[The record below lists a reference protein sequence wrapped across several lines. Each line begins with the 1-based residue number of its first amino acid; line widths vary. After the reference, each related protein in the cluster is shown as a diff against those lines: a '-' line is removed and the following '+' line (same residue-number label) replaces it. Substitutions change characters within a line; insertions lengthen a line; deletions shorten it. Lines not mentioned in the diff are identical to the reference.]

1 MSTSPT
7 KPTVPLVATLF
18 AGSLACLACG
28 QGVPEDSAVTTLDV
42 TGRVVFLPA
51 LGVTKVQAVEET
63 VTFRECWPCRDR
75 DDVAH
80 AALVALPGV
89 AARYGHG
96 NAKHR
101 LRLALDGLAALG
113 HRPPDKLDAAE
124 VSALMRHLTIPG
136 GSARWAARFA
146 PVMAAD
152 ADPATSALHPWS
164 HLTTEQRAALREG
177 YGALLADRVARVSPP
192 PRLAPPEG
200 DPQACAMCG
209 VGSVEVSAAEVHCHG
224 GTVRAREHVWRP
236 VRFNAHVLGGPRT
249 PSAQQ
254 GNLCPVCSDETTK
267 AGAVGAE
274 AMEGSYLRALRSE
287 GRTDEVASIRQG
299 AVPRLI
305 GWAGHD
311 LSETS
316 AGRPPVPP
324 NEKPWEH
331 ILVRRRVATPC
342 NSPSST

>member
-1 MSTSPT
+1 MST

-18 AGSLACLACG
+18 TGSLACLACG
-28 QGVPEDSAVTTLDV
+28 QGVPEDSPTT
-42 TGRVVFLPA
+42 T
-51 LGVTKVQAVEET
+51 VEAMAREGHRASRNPNMAPVSIKT
-63 VTFRECWPCRDR
+63 QFRECWPCRDR

-80 AALVALPGV
+80 TALVALPGLS
-89 AARYGHG
+89 ARFGPV
-96 NAKHR
+96 NAKYR

-113 HRPPDKLDAAE
+113 KRPPANLDAAE

-152 ADPATSALHPWS
+152 ADPATSALHSWS
-164 HLTTEQRAALREG
+164 HVTEAQRQALREG
-177 YGALLADRVARVSPP
+177 YAALLADRVARVSPP

-200 DPQACAMCG
+200 HPPACAMCG
-209 VGSVEVSAAEVHCHG
+209 LGHVEVSAAEVQRLG
-224 GTVRAREHVWRP
+224 GTARARERVWRP
-236 VRFNAHVLGGPRT
+236 VRFNSHTLGGPRT
-249 PSAQQ
+249 PNPVP
-254 GNLCPVCSDETTK
+254 GHLCPTCSTAVTE

>member
-1 MSTSPT
+1 MSTKP
-7 KPTVPLVATLF
+7 KPTVPLVTTLF

-28 QGVPEDSAVTTLDV
+28 QGVPEDSPTMTVEAMAREGHRASRNPNMAPVSITT
-42 TGRVVFLPA
+42 
-51 LGVTKVQAVEET
+51 Q
-63 VTFRECWPCRDR
+63 FRECWPCRDR

-80 AALVALPGV
+80 AAIVALPGV

-96 NAKHR
+96 NAKYR

-113 HRPPDKLDAAE
+113 HQPPDNLDAAE

-152 ADPATSALHPWS
+152 ADPATSALYPWS
-164 HLTTEQRAALREG
+164 HLTTEQRAALRAG
-177 YGALLADRVARVSPP
+177 YAALLADRVARTSPP

-200 DPQACAMCG
+200 HPPACAMCG
-209 VGSVEVSAAEVHCHG
+209 VGSVEVSAAEVHRHG
-224 GTVRAREHVWRP
+224 GTASARERVWRP
-236 VRFNAHVLGGPRT
+236 IRFNSHALGGPRT
-249 PSAQQ
+249 PNPVP
-254 GNLCPVCSDETTK
+254 GNLCPTCSTAVTE

-274 AMEGSYLRALRSE
+274 AMEGSYRQALTAE
-287 GRTDEVASIRQG
+287 GRTKEIEAMRRGEVPS
-299 AVPRLI
+299 LI
-305 GWAGHD
+305 GWAGFD
-311 LSETS
+311 LRETS